1 MNGRG
6 FTEDDKAAALAA
18 LAANA
23 GNVSKT
29 ARDLGIPR
37 TTLSRWS
44 NGERISD
51 GVTAKAQVKKAALA
65 DELENVARAL
75 VGAMPAKI
83 ADATLQQSATAL
95 GITVEQMLLL
105 RGEATGN
112 TAMTIEVVYTN
123 ASLPTDAS

>member
-44 NGERISD
+44 NGERITD
-51 GVTAKAQVKKAALA
+51 GVTAKAHVKKSALA

-83 ADATLQQSATAL
+83 AAATLQQVATSL
-95 GITVEQMLLL
+95 GITIDKMQVL
-105 RGEATGN
+105 RGESTDNG
-112 TAMTIEVVYTN
+112 TLKIQIVYTDANANPN
-123 ASLPTDAS
+123 AS

>member
-44 NGERISD
+44 NGERITD
-51 GVTAKAQVKKAALA
+51 GVTAKAHVKKSALA
-65 DELENVARAL
+65 DELESLARIL
-75 VGAMPAKI
+75 VGAMPEKV

-95 GITVEQMLLL
+95 GITVDKMQVL
-105 RGEATGN
+105 RGESTDNG
-112 TAMTIEVVYTN
+112 TLKIQIVYTDANANPN
-123 ASLPTDAS
+123 AS

>member
-44 NGERISD
+44 NGERITD
-51 GVTAKAQVKKAALA
+51 GVTAKAHVKKSALA
-65 DELENVARAL
+65 DELESLARIL
-75 VGAMPAKI
+75 VGAMPEKV

-95 GITVEQMLLL
+95 GITVEKMLLL

>member
-1 MNGRG
+1 MNGHE

-44 NGERISD
+44 NGERITD
-51 GVTAKAQVKKAALA
+51 GVTAKAHVKKSALA
-65 DELENVARAL
+65 DELESLARIL
-75 VGAMPAKI
+75 VGAMPEKV

-95 GITVEQMLLL
+95 GITVDKMQVL
-105 RGEATGN
+105 RGESTDNG
-112 TAMTIEVVYTN
+112 TLKIQIVYTDANANPN
-123 ASLPTDAS
+123 AS